1 MTVIDFRHTA
11 PTRAASSLWR
21 ARIPPCPYS
30 PDTAPHGAK
39 QGAKRWRVN
48 GRGKKSALSL
58 YCVLA
63 SDMRQGATP
72 VISSSVDRGHRLRSK
87 WVRASARIA
96 GHPAAPSLTKS
107 DRRSACPA
115 CPACPACLPCLLALP
130 ACPTCWAG
138 CSAFGRN
145 TTKAFR
151 WHSTARQTAMAFL
164 PGFHSGTCRI

>member
-96 GHPAAPSLTKS
+96 GHPAAPSLKKS

-115 CPACPACLPCLLALP
+115 CLPYLLGWLL
-130 ACPTCWAG
+130 C
-138 CSAFGRN
+138 
-145 TTKAFR
+145 FR
-151 WHSTARQTAMAFL
+151 QEYYQGIQMAFHSA
-164 PGFHSGTCRI
+164 PNSNGFLLCGLHSCTYRI

>member
-107 DRRSACPA
+107 DRLSA

-130 ACPTCWAG
+130 AGLVALLSAG
-138 CSAFGRN
+138 ILSR
-145 TTKAFR
+145 
-151 WHSTARQTAMAFL
+151 HSDVIPQRAKQQWLSFMR
-164 PGFHSGTCRI
+164 PS